1 MANSYFKNADRDYF
15 KEYIYINNKFSIP
28 FPETLV
34 DSKRLI
40 LIEKILKLH
49 TFLRARCKNTVQL
62 HTVTTD

>member
-15 KEYIYINNKFSIP
+15 RAYISIYINNKFAIL

-49 TFLRARCKNTVQL
+49 TFLRA
-62 HTVTTD
+62 

>member
-15 KEYIYINNKFSIP
+15 RANISIYINNKFSIP

-49 TFLRARCKNTVQL
+49 DILRS
-62 HTVTTD
+62 